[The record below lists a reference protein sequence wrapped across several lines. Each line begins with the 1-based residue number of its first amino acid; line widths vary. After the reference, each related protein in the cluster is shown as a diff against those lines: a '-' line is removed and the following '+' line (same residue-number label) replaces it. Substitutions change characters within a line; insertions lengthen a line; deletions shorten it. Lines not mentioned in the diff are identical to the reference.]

1 MDINEQLKNLP
12 PPKNRREAVQKSA
25 SDAREAVIKCV
36 EFLRGCGKNSG
47 RAGGAVKAVVS
58 ANMEAV
64 GRAGSPHSNA
74 GENP

>member
-1 MDINEQLKNLP
+1 MVAAKTAAE
-12 PPKNRREAVQKSA
+12 
-25 SDAREAVIKCV
+25 
-36 EFLRGCGKNSG
+36 
-47 RAGGAVKAVVS
+47 RAGGGGAVKAVVS